1 MPELEF
7 PEESSKDG
15 TDKDK
20 DASPTRKARAD
31 GQDAHGSEA

>member
-1 MPELEF
+1 MLELEF
-7 PEESSKDG
+7 PEESSEDG

-20 DASPTRKARAD
+20 DASPTREAKAD